1 MLSLDKLCNFVEC
14 CMLCDYFEY
23 ICRLLDGCMAYCRCN
38 FDKLSVCTKG
48 FYYFSDHL
56 WSCKCS
62 NFFKGTSVQSC
73 EPYYCVTGHEK
84 AATTGARSTTTCNRP
99 PFAR

>member
-48 FYYFSDHL
+48 FYYKFDQNTVTDITYDGKEHSRQE
-56 WSCKCS
+56 
-62 NFFKGTSVQSC
+62 FVTSALECLRLNMLHHWVVKWQAF
-73 EPYYCVTGHEK
+73 VLGM
-84 AATTGARSTTTCNRP
+84 
-99 PFAR
+99 